1 MPIPVKDLFSYNA
14 LSEKQKFRFF
24 FPKSFN
30 VFCKVYFMIALFI
43 HKCKTISFYK
53 ANLFCVIFTLFN

>member
-14 LSEKQKFRFF
+14 LSEKQKFKFF

-30 VFCKVYFMIALFI
+30 GIL
-43 HKCKTISFYK
+43 
-53 ANLFCVIFTLFN
+53 